1 MTKLVCSDL
10 GIPRICCARVHKG
23 ALNTRDS
30 VSPLVVAQRIH
41 IRNPAE
47 VVDAREQHRNC
58 SIHTCFIR
66 SVVITELR

>member
-41 IRNPAE
+41 VCNSAE
-47 VVDAREQHRNC
+47 VVDACEEHRNC
-58 SIHTCFIR
+58 SIHTCLVCT
-66 SVVITELR
+66 VVITELR